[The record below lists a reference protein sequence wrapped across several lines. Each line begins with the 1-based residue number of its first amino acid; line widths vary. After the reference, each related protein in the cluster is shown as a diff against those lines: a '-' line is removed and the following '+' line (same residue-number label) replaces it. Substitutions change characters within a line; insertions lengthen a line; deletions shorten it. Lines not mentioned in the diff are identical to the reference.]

1 MISINAVQEIISQNN
16 PNGYYSVCRNYEESY
31 WKHIPDWILDFS
43 SKIKINNILDIGL
56 AYGTLALFS
65 KLNTEANLY
74 AVDHIKYISHDLL
87 DKYAINYM
95 TKNIET
101 DDIIFDNKFDLIIFT
116 EVFEHL
122 NYYCIPTLLKIKD
135 LLDDEGALMFSTPAQ
150 EYWGKVSIYDT
161 WKDMP
166 TVDREIEIKD
176 EHIYQYNL
184 KELLEIFE
192 TVGLGIDKLQ
202 LANGI
207 NGMKH
212 FNIQLSKRLLRGT
225 GFPRP

>member
-1 MISINAVQEIISQNN
+1 MISINAVQDIISQNN

-87 DKYAINYM
+87 DKYAINYR

-101 DDIIFDNKFDLIIFT
+101 DDIIFDNGT
-116 EVFEHL
+116 V
-122 NYYCIPTLLKIKD
+122 NS
-135 LLDDEGALMFSTPAQ
+135 FSQ
-150 EYWGKVSIYDT
+150 I
-161 WKDMP
+161 
-166 TVDREIEIKD
+166 
-176 EHIYQYNL
+176 
-184 KELLEIFE
+184 
-192 TVGLGIDKLQ
+192 
-202 LANGI
+202 
-207 NGMKH
+207 
-212 FNIQLSKRLLRGT
+212 
-225 GFPRP
+225 